1 MPVRFSNNAS
11 TTLNGAVS
19 SSVTSIVVN
28 DASEFPTLSSGEYT
42 YLTLANAAETKI
54 EIIKITAINTSTK
67 TLTVDTDGSTPPLP
81 IGRGQDGTGAQAFS
95 SGDICELRMTAALLN
110 DAASQDDDPSG
121 TAVAMAIALG

>member
-54 EIIKITAINTSTK
+54 EIIKITAINISSK
-67 TLTVDTDGSTPPLP
+67 TLTAVRAQDSTA
-81 IGRGQDGTGAQAFS
+81 AQAFS

-121 TAVAMAIALG
+121 TAVAMAIALGQENINGKYI

>member
-54 EIIKITAINTSTK
+54 EIIKVTAINTSTD
-67 TLTVDTDGSTPPLP
+67 TLTVEGSGPTPS
-81 IGRGQDGTGAQAFS
+81 GRGQDGTTAAIFS

>member
-1 MPVRFSNNAS
+1 MSVRFSNNAS

-19 SSVTSIVVN
+19 SSATSIVVN
-28 DASEFPTLSSGEYT
+28 GASEFPALSSGEYT
-42 YLTLANAAETKI
+42 YLTLANAIETKI
-54 EIIKITAINTSTK
+54 EIIKVTSINVGTK
-67 TLTVDTDGSTPPLP
+67 TLTAVRAQDSTSAL
-81 IGRGQDGTGAQAFS
+81 AFD

>member
-42 YLTLANAAETKI
+42 YLTLANATETKI
-54 EIIKITAINTSTK
+54 EIIKVTSINTSTK
-67 TLTVDTDGSTPPLP
+67 TLTA
-81 IGRGQDGTGAQAFS
+81 IRAQDNTGAQAFS

-110 DAASQDDDPSG
+110 DAASRNDDPAG